1 MHSSCPHLLDHKLVN
16 RTACLTFDAPVPY
29 TANED
34 IAPGTHGV
42 NPQVRRKSL
51 ISVDVA
57 SRPPHGQ
64 SHRLLLHNP
73 QARQLYTAVFSPSTQ
88 TLSTFRFGNSRR

>member
-29 TANED
+29 TANKD

-57 SRPPHGQ
+57 SRPPHLQ
-64 SHRLLLHNP
+64 THRSLIPNA
-73 QARQLYTAVFSPSTQ
+73 QARQLYTAGFAPSTKA
-88 TLSTFRFGNSRR
+88 LSTFRIGNGRR